1 MMEDAFVSRSNRSQE
16 EVAAMKGQFTMII
29 ARDPESGW
37 LVGDI
42 VELPGC
48 HTEAPDLAS
57 LDAAMREA
65 IELYLETTELDEPLP
80 DFVGTWRID
89 IPA

>member
-1 MMEDAFVSRSNRSQE
+1 MNFQVASR
-16 EVAAMKGQFTMII
+16 G
-29 ARDPESGW
+29 P
-37 LVGDI
+37 
-42 VELPGC
+42 
-48 HTEAPDLAS
+48 PDLAS
-57 LDAAMREA
+57 LDAAIREA